1 MLNSKSITAIIPARG
16 GSKGI
21 PDKNIKIIGGKP
33 LIAWTIETARRSK
46 YIDRVITTTDSDK
59 IAGICKEYNCEV
71 PFMRPKHLAN
81 DSAKGTDV
89 ILHTLDWLK
98 LKKIDYDYFILLQPT
113 SPLRTTK
120 HIDEAIEILISSEN
134 ANSLVSVKK
143 VNQHPFWM
151 KRINNNG
158 FVEEYQKDNEI
169 NYHNRQELPDLY
181 VNNGAIYISKCDY
194 FLKNKSFY
202 KNECLPYIMGE
213 KESIDIDT
221 LDDLYYAEY
230 LFSKN

>member
-143 VNQHPFWM
+143 VNQHPYWM
-151 KRINNNG
+151 KRINNDG
-158 FVEEYQKDNEI
+158 YVEEYQKDNEI

-194 FLKNKSFY
+194 FLKNKSLQM
-202 KNECLPYIMGE
+202 NACH
-213 KESIDIDT
+213 T
-221 LDDLYYAEY
+221 
-230 LFSKN
+230 

>member
-1 MLNSKSITAIIPARG
+1 MLNRKSITAIIPARG

-59 IAGICKEYNCEV
+59 IAGICKEYNSEV

-89 ILHTLDWLK
+89 ILHTLNWLK
-98 LKKIDYDYFILLQPT
+98 SKKIDYDYFILLQPT
-113 SPLRTTK
+113 SPFRTAK
-120 HIDEAIEILISSEN
+120 HIDEAIENIVSFEN
-134 ANSLVSVKK
+134 INNLVSVTK
-143 VNQHPFWM
+143 VHQHPYWM
-151 KRINNNG
+151 KRINNDG
-158 FVEEYQKDNEI
+158 YVEEYQKDDEI
-169 NYHNRQELPDLY
+169 NYYNRQELPNLY

-202 KNECLPYIMGE
+202 KNECLPYIMGK
-213 KESIDIDT
+213 KESIDRDI
-221 LDDLYYAEY
+221 LDDLEYAEY
-230 LFSKN
+230 LLSKN